1 MIALLHLVEDSNF
14 SLHALSVKTKE
25 GIVAPEANRLLHRVF
40 QVAVIA
46 RHAEL
51 GILVDTEDQV
61 LESEEVELSLAGL
74 ADDRFLLREVIH
86 KADVQG
92 QLRE

>member
-1 MIALLHLVEDSNF
+1 M
-14 SLHALSVKTKE
+14 
-25 GIVAPEANRLLHRVF
+25 
-40 QVAVIA
+40 AVIA
-46 RHAEL
+46 RHTEL
-51 GILVDTEDQV
+51 GILIDTEDQV